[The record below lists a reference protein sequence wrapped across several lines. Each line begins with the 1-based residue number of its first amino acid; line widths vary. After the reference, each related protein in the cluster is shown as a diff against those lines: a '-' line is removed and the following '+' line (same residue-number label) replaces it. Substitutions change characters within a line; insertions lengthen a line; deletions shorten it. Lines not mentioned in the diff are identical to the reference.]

1 VAYRAEI
8 EIAVKGAQELNRFK
22 SKLEQTSKVVENLN
36 GFLETFGQGLPRNIN
51 NLNQAL
57 ASAASNFNKVAL
69 GTSEAKL
76 AAVDYLNATRNLN
89 AGLRERA
96 QLLVEVAD
104 NERKAKLAS
113 AGIRETT
120 QYPGPIGP
128 GAASAARLS
137 SNLEQG
143 RLSQRVKGLNQ
154 YEKPIFPQPDI
165 NREIARRSK
174 LRSIARATAKIE
186 QQRSKRLAGQNS
198 LTSGLLRLNNAV
210 LNAARSE
217 AQARGESVA
226 KQRALNNELAKSQQY
241 SRPIGP
247 QPQRAAP
254 TRQRGTG
261 IFGGGEAVLKLSGAY
276 LALNKVVRQV
286 GKSIN
291 AATQAASGEQ
301 RIKALSAGFDDYR
314 EVLAATERAQEKFN
328 LGTIESQDA
337 FAQLFGRLRP
347 AGFALSEVETIFNGF
362 NTAAALTGA
371 TARESAGAL
380 LQLTQ
385 ALGAGF
391 LSGQEFN
398 SVAEQA
404 PAVLQAIAKEVD
416 RPVGQLK
423 QLAKDGKLTSEVLLR
438 ALKRVETE
446 GADRLAEALDTPAQ
460 KVKNLQNK
468 VEDLNIELGKLVL
481 PAVEEGLEGV
491 SGAAEKATEEVI
503 KTQKAAKTLAEI
515 MDRLDGLFTSI
526 DANPVIKWL
535 GDIGKAAA
543 NSALLLIPFA
553 SQIKTLV
560 QLRDILAGQRPQFED
575 DGFIGPQVP
584 ENLKPLKDRLGLGD
598 PDDPTGK
605 GKGKADKAAERAARE
620 EERLQERLAA
630 LRIELNLIEA
640 NANFKTQITA
650 AEIAGNKELA
660 IRLKAQQ
667 TINTIQANEEKA
679 LIRIKDIREINLEK
693 QKTAA
698 EKNAANVA
706 AAAELAVFEDQKQK
720 AFDEQIESLNF
731 QYAIL
736 TATTVEEQKRLEIAQ
751 QMAALEGKDFTP
763 EQLDQIKAA
772 KEKLDIGPIA
782 NYVNELQRSLSDT
795 ESMVVSLAQS
805 VESSLATA
813 MSSAVQS
820 VITGTGS
827 VQEAFST
834 MFADIGK
841 AFIDMATQMIAKALI
856 MKALNILGSAFGGG
870 DVFGGNFSGMRD
882 SFDLGGGQFGA
893 FAEGGYVTG
902 PTNAVVGEGG
912 EPEYIIPESKMRESM
927 GRYSRGSRG
936 NSVIPANGGGGD
948 ASGGGTA
955 TLAPIDVRYTVERIN
970 SVDYVTADQF
980 QAGMREAASSGARQG
995 EQRALS
1001 TLRQNTTQR
1010 RRIGI

>member
-1 VAYRAEI
+1 MAYRAEI

-22 SKLEQTSKVVENLN
+22 QKLEQTSKVVDNLN
-36 GFLETFGQGLPRNIN
+36 VVLEVFGQGLPRNIN

-76 AAVDYLNATRNLN
+76 AAVDYLNATKNLN

-143 RLSQRVKGLNQ
+143 RLSQRAKGLNQ
-154 YEKPIFPQPDI
+154 YQKPVFPQPDI

-247 QPQRAAP
+247 KPQRAAP
-254 TRQRGTG
+254 TRRGTG
-261 IFGGGEAVLKLSGAY
+261 ISGEGQAVLKLGGAY

-286 GKSIN
+286 GKSIDT
-291 AATQAASGEQ
+291 ATQAASGEQ

-416 RPVGQLK
+416 RPIGQLK
-423 QLAKDGKLTSEVLLR
+423 QLARDGKLTSEVLLN

-503 KTQKAAKTLAEI
+503 KTQQAAKTLNEQMGI
-515 MDRLDGLFTSI
+515 LDGFFKAI

-535 GDIGKAAA
+535 GDIGKAAS

-560 QLRDILAGQRPQFED
+560 QLRDILAGQRPKFED

-584 ENLKPLKDRLGLGD
+584 ENLKPLKDRLRLDD
-598 PDDPTGK
+598 PDDPK
-605 GKGKADKAAERAARE
+605 EKGKADKAAERAARE

-630 LRIELNLIEA
+630 LRIELDLIGD
-640 NANFKTQITA
+640 NANFKAKITA

-660 IRLKAQQ
+660 IRLKTRQA
-667 TINTIQANEEKA
+667 INTIQADLEKT
-679 LIRIKDIREINLEK
+679 LLRIDDIREISIEK
-693 QKTAA
+693 EKAA
-698 EKNAANVA
+698 ALVQAANIN
-706 AAAELAVFEDQKQK
+706 AAAELAVLEDKKQK
-720 AFDEQIESLNF
+720 AFDAQIESLNF
-731 QYAIL
+731 QYEIL
-736 TATTVEEQKRLEIAQ
+736 TATTVEEQKQLEIAQ
-751 QMAALEGKDFTP
+751 QMAALKGKDFTP
-763 EQLDQIKAA
+763 DQLEEIKAA
-772 KEKLDIGPIA
+772 KEKLDIGPIET
-782 NYVNELQRSLSDT
+782 YVNELQRSLSDT

-805 VESSLATA
+805 VESSLGTA

-827 VQEAFST
+827 VQEAFSD
-834 MFADIGK
+834 MFANIGK
-841 AFIDMATQMIAKALI
+841 AFIDMATQMIAKALV
-856 MKALNILGSAFGGG
+856 MKAIGILTSAFGGG
-870 DVFGGNFSGMRD
+870 GGGGGSMAGM
-882 SFDLGGGQFGA
+882 FDLSGGQFGA

-902 PTNAVVGEGG
+902 PTNALIGEGG
-912 EPEYIIPESKMRESM
+912 EPEYVIPESKMRESM

-936 NSVIPANGGGGD
+936 GSVIPAEGGGSAGTE
-948 ASGGGTA
+948 GGTA
-955 TLAPIDVRYTVERIN
+955 VAAPIDVRYTVERIN

-980 QAGMREAASSGARQG
+980 QNGMKRAAAEGA
-995 EQRALS
+995 QRGQQLTLS
-1001 TLRQNTTQR
+1001 RLQQSPSTR
-1010 RRIGI
+1010 RRIGM

>member
-1 VAYRAEI
+1 MAYRAEI
-8 EIAVKGAQELNRFK
+8 EIAVKGASQLSSFQGKLNSTALAVDQLNKFLKNFSDNAEGIPRSISNLNRQ
-22 SKLEQTSKVVENLN
+22 L
-36 GFLETFGQGLPRNIN
+36 GQ
-51 NLNQAL
+51 
-57 ASAASNFNKVAL
+57 AAESFNDVAL
-69 GTSEAKL
+69 GTKEARQT
-76 AAVDYLNATRNLN
+76 AVDYLTATRNLN
-89 AGLRERA
+89 AGLQERA
-96 QLLVEVAD
+96 RLLVEVAE

-143 RLSQRVKGLNQ
+143 RLSQRAKGLNQ
-154 YEKPIFPQPDI
+154 YQKPVFPQPDI

-217 AQARGESVA
+217 AEARGESVA
-226 KQRALNNELAKSQQY
+226 KQRELNRQLAKSQQY

-247 QPQRAAP
+247 KPQRAAP
-254 TRQRGTG
+254 TRRGTG
-261 IFGGGEAVLKLSGAY
+261 IFGEGQAVLKLGGAY

-291 AATQAASGEQ
+291 TATQAASGEQ

-416 RPVGQLK
+416 RPIGQLK
-423 QLAKDGKLTSEVLLR
+423 QLAKDGKLTSEVLLN

-460 KVKNLQNK
+460 KLKNLQNN

-491 SGAAEKATEEVI
+491 SGAAEKAAEEVI
-503 KTQKAAKTLAEI
+503 KTQQAAKTLNEQ
-515 MDRLDGLFTSI
+515 MGKLDGFFKAI

-553 SQIKTLV
+553 NQIKTLV
-560 QLRDILAGQRPQFED
+560 QLRDILAGQRPKFEN

-584 ENLKPLKDRLGLGD
+584 ENLKSLKDRLGLDD

-605 GKGKADKAAERAARE
+605 GPPRAPKLPTSKAFQLQQQISQELLKQFDIKTKYMQLNMSESEALDFQNTRLR
-620 EERLQERLAA
+620 ERLQREESLLEFQRQQALATNKYDADAELLNELFNTRLVT
-630 LRIELNLIEA
+630 LRGQTEAQIQQNLVSAKQLKIQKE
-640 NANFKTQITA
+640 ITA
-650 AEIAGNKELA
+650 LKQAEETKGIERGLT
-660 IRLKAQQ
+660 RS
-667 TINTIQANEEKA
+667 
-679 LIRIKDIREINLEK
+679 IKDIERKIASPFGGDDAEQIDLLVEQQRRYKDITDQVKTSIAEQKKLELTDTSGAATNRREALEE
-693 QKTAA
+693 QLSIY
-698 EKNAANVA
+698 EKLLPQLNAVEQ
-706 AAAELAVFEDQKQK
+706 AELRRNQLMEKYGFIA
-720 AFDEQIESLNF
+720 DE
-731 QYAIL
+731 A
-736 TATTVEEQKRLEIAQ
+736 
-751 QMAALEGKDFTP
+751 
-763 EQLDQIKAA
+763 
-772 KEKLDIGPIA
+772 
-782 NYVNELQRSLSDT
+782 
-795 ESMVVSLAQS
+795 
-805 VESSLATA
+805 ATA

-820 VITGTGS
+820 IITGTGS
-827 VQEAFST
+827 VQEAFSN
-834 MFADIGK
+834 MFANIGK

-856 MKALNILGSAFGGG
+856 MKAIGILTSAFGSGG
-870 DVFGGNFSGMRD
+870 GGGGFNPNAPSITGNSLGDFGGG
-882 SFDLGGGQFGA
+882 SFGGFMA
-893 FAEGGYVTG
+893 DGGPVSANQPY
-902 PTNAVVGEGG
+902 VVGERG
-912 EPEYIIPESKMRESM
+912 PELFIP
-927 GRYSRGSRG
+927 G
-936 NSVIPANGGGGD
+936 
-948 ASGGGTA
+948 ASGS
-955 TLAPIDVRYTVERIN
+955 ISN
-970 SVDYVTADQF
+970 NDQF
-980 QAGMREAASSGARQG
+980 EAARKAMGGS
-995 EQRALS
+995 
-1001 TLRQNTTQR
+1001 NK
-1010 RRIGI
+1010 

>member
-1 VAYRAEI
+1 MESRIKDARQLVYNYEI

-76 AAVDYLNATRNLN
+76 AAVDYLNATKNLN

-143 RLSQRVKGLNQ
+143 RLSQRAKGLNQ
-154 YEKPIFPQPDI
+154 YQKPVFPQPDI

-247 QPQRAAP
+247 KPQRAAP
-254 TRQRGTG
+254 TRRGTG
-261 IFGGGEAVLKLSGAY
+261 ISGEGQAVLKLGGAY

-286 GKSIN
+286 GKSIDT
-291 AATQAASGEQ
+291 ATQAASGEQ

-416 RPVGQLK
+416 RPIGQLK
-423 QLAKDGKLTSEVLLR
+423 QLARDGKLTSEVLLN

-481 PAVEEGLEGV
+481 P
-491 SGAAEKATEEVI
+491 
-503 KTQKAAKTLAEI
+503 QK
-515 MDRLDGLFTSI
+515 
-526 DANPVIKWL
+526 V
-535 GDIGKAAA
+535 
-543 NSALLLIPFA
+543 
-553 SQIKTLV
+553 
-560 QLRDILAGQRPQFED
+560 
-575 DGFIGPQVP
+575 
-584 ENLKPLKDRLGLGD
+584 
-598 PDDPTGK
+598 
-605 GKGKADKAAERAARE
+605 
-620 EERLQERLAA
+620 
-630 LRIELNLIEA
+630 
-640 NANFKTQITA
+640 
-650 AEIAGNKELA
+650 
-660 IRLKAQQ
+660 
-667 TINTIQANEEKA
+667 
-679 LIRIKDIREINLEK
+679 
-693 QKTAA
+693 
-698 EKNAANVA
+698 
-706 AAAELAVFEDQKQK
+706 
-720 AFDEQIESLNF
+720 
-731 QYAIL
+731 
-736 TATTVEEQKRLEIAQ
+736 
-751 QMAALEGKDFTP
+751 
-763 EQLDQIKAA
+763 
-772 KEKLDIGPIA
+772 
-782 NYVNELQRSLSDT
+782 
-795 ESMVVSLAQS
+795 
-805 VESSLATA
+805 
-813 MSSAVQS
+813 SAVLLKKQQKKS
-820 VITGTGS
+820 
-827 VQEAFST
+827 
-834 MFADIGK
+834 
-841 AFIDMATQMIAKALI
+841 
-856 MKALNILGSAFGGG
+856 
-870 DVFGGNFSGMRD
+870 
-882 SFDLGGGQFGA
+882 
-893 FAEGGYVTG
+893 
-902 PTNAVVGEGG
+902 
-912 EPEYIIPESKMRESM
+912 SKP
-927 GRYSRGSRG
+927 
-936 NSVIPANGGGGD
+936 N
-948 ASGGGTA
+948 
-955 TLAPIDVRYTVERIN
+955 
-970 SVDYVTADQF
+970 
-980 QAGMREAASSGARQG
+980 RQ
-995 EQRALS
+995 QRH
-1001 TLRQNTTQR
+1001 
-1010 RRIGI
+1010 

>member
-1 VAYRAEI
+1 MAYRAEI

-96 QLLVEVAD
+96 QLLVEVAE

-113 AGIRETT
+113 AGISERT

-143 RLSQRVKGLNQ
+143 RLSQRAKGLNQ

-186 QQRSKRLAGQNS
+186 QQKSKRLAGQNS

-254 TRQRGTG
+254 TRRGTG
-261 IFGGGEAVLKLSGAY
+261 IFGEGQAVLKLGGAY

-286 GKSIN
+286 GKSID

-416 RPVGQLK
+416 RPIGQLK

-460 KVKNLQNK
+460 KVKNLQNN

-481 PAVEEGLEGV
+481 PAVEDGLEGV

-560 QLRDILAGQRPQFED
+560 KLRDILAGQRPKFED

-605 GKGKADKAAERAARE
+605 GKADKAAERAARE
-620 EERLQERLAA
+620 EERLQQRLAA
-630 LRIELNLIEA
+630 LRVELNLIED

-679 LIRIKDIREINLEK
+679 LIRIEDIREINLVK
-693 QKTAA
+693 QETAA
-698 EKNAANVA
+698 KINAANVDA
-706 AAAELAVFEDQKQK
+706 AAALAVFEDQKQK

-731 QYAIL
+731 QYEIL

-751 QMAALEGKDFTP
+751 QMAALEDKDFTP
-763 EQLDQIKAA
+763 DQLDQIKAA
-772 KEKLDIGPIA
+772 KEKLDIGPIET
-782 NYVNELQRSLSDT
+782 YVNELQRSLSDT

-856 MKALNILGSAFGGG
+856 MKAVGILTSAFGGG
-870 DVFGGNFSGMRD
+870 
-882 SFDLGGGQFGA
+882 GGGGGDIFADIASRGGLRL
-893 FAEGGYVTG
+893 AEGGYVTG
-902 PTNAVVGEGG
+902 PTNAVIGEGG
-912 EPEYIIPESKMRESM
+912 EPEYVIPESKMRESM

-936 NSVIPANGGGGD
+936 SSVIPAEGGGAAGTE
-948 ASGGGTA
+948 GGTA
-955 TLAPIDVRYTVERIN
+955 VAAPIDVRYTVERIN

-980 QAGMREAASSGARQG
+980 QNGMKRAAAEGA
-995 EQRALS
+995 QRGQQLTLS
-1001 TLRQNTTQR
+1001 RLQQSPSTR
-1010 RRIGI
+1010 RRIGM